1 MRVLVTGGA
10 GYIGS
15 HTVKALIEA
24 KHHPIVVDNLVNG
37 NRYIAEKF
45 SNTPFIFGNVGD
57 TDLIKSVIF
66 GRHERLVGSIH
77 EGVMIEGVLHFAGY
91 AYVGESINYPLK
103 YYKNNVAESINLLD
117 IICSEEVVKK
127 RKSLDP
133 IPLVFSST
141 CATYGIPKELPITED
156 AIQNPINPYGK
167 SKLII
172 EYMIKDLGLYSNLK
186 SVILRYFNASGA
198 SPDASIGEDHTPE
211 THLIP
216 LVIEAAIKSKEI
228 TIYGDDYSTK
238 DGTCIRDYIHVCDLA
253 DAHVL
258 AINSLVQ
265 TVSKSEENSL
275 SKDSCKVYNLGNGS
289 GYSVKEIISITEKIS
304 KNKIKSL
311 ISTRRVGDPAILV
324 ASATKIIQELGW
336 KPKYPKIEDIITHA
350 LNWQKK
356 ICD

>member
-24 KHHPIVVDNLVNG
+24 KHYPVVLDNLVNG

-45 SNTPFIFGNVGD
+45 PNIPFIVGD
-57 TDLIKSVIF
+57 VGDAELIKRVIF
-66 GRHERLVGSIH
+66 GRHEKLVGSIH
-77 EGVMIEGVLHFAGY
+77 EGAMIEGVLHFAAY
-91 AYVGESINYPLK
+91 AYVGESINCPLK
-103 YYKNNVAESINLLD
+103 YYKNNVAASINLLD

-133 IPLVFSST
+133 IPLVFSSS
-141 CATYGIPKELPITED
+141 CATYGIPKDLPITEES
-156 AIQNPINPYGK
+156 IQNPINPYGR
-167 SKLII
+167 SKLMI
-172 EYMIKDLGLYSNLK
+172 ENMIKDLGLYSKLK

-216 LVIEAAIKSKEI
+216 LVIEAALKSKEI

-258 AINSLVQ
+258 AINSLVKSF
-265 TVSKSEENSL
+265 SKGEKNSL
-275 SKDSCKVYNLGNGS
+275 SKDCCKIYNLGNGS

-304 KNKIKSL
+304 QNKIKSH

-324 ASATKIIQELGW
+324 SSATKIIQELGW
-336 KPKYPKIEDIITHA
+336 KPKYPNIEDIIKHA
-350 LNWQKK
+350 FNWHKK
-356 ICD
+356 NL